1 MGKLASRR
9 KAKKRE
15 AVKIKFKVGKKLPK
29 NTNVTKT
36 DLKAKTLVL
45 KQQFQLEKDGPV
57 SHRNLSL
64 KVNLDFVSV
73 TPFSILHQDHLWRN

>member
-57 SHRNLSL
+57 SHRNLSF
-64 KVNLDFVSV
+64 KVIPFRLDFSAL
-73 TPFSILHQDHLWRN
+73 TTSIFDG

>member
-15 AVKIKFKVGKKLPK
+15 AVKIKFKAGKKLPK

-45 KQQFQLEKDGPV
+45 KQQFQSEKDGPV
-57 SHRNLSL
+57 SHRNLSF
-64 KVNLDFVSV
+64 KVRMFV
-73 TPFSILHQDHLWRN
+73 